1 MDLLVLLAA
10 ATATALA
17 TGLGVPI
24 VWWHRG
30 STTSLTPFL
39 EGATGGI
46 MAVAAIVGLLLPA
59 FDDGS
64 PLAVGA
70 GVVAGIGFLLGTR
83 RWLGQRRARATRTA
97 AQTRA
102 ALTIA
107 VLFVHSLPEGMAI
120 GAAFAADR
128 AGLDVFVTVAI
139 ALQNVPE
146 GTATAIPMAAAG
158 ASRRSQLLTAIATS
172 LPQPVGAVLAY
183 VAAEQIGGLLP
194 LSLAFAAGAM
204 LALVVVEVAPAAWRP
219 GTRRLGSAGALGGA
233 ALMLVLTLGLGVA

>member
-24 VWWHRG
+24 VWWRQG
-30 STTSLTPFL
+30 RTAALTPML

-59 FDDGS
+59 LDDGG
-64 PLAVGA
+64 PAAVVGGLAVG
-70 GVVAGIGFLLGTR
+70 VVFLLGTR
-83 RWLGQRRARATRTA
+83 RWLGQRRTRATRTA

-102 ALTIA
+102 TLTVA

-128 AGLDVFVTVAI
+128 SGLDLFVTLAI

-146 GTATAIPMAAAG
+146 GTATAIPMAEAG
-158 ASRRSQLLTAIATS
+158 ASRRSQVLTAIATS

-183 VAAEQIGGLLP
+183 IAAERIGGLLP
-194 LSLAFAAGAM
+194 VSLAFAAGAM
-204 LALVVVEVAPAAWRP
+204 LALVVVEVAPAASRS
-219 GTRRLGSAGALGGA
+219 GTRRAGAAGAAGGA
-233 ALMLVLTLGLGVA
+233 LLMLALTLGLGVA